1 MTFEVRDPDF
11 ERRVRDSFGRQQ
23 FMALLGATLGRVAAG
38 EVEID
43 LPFSDQLE
51 QQHGFMHA
59 GAVTSVLDSAC
70 GYAASTLMEADAA
83 VLSVEFK
90 INLLEPAVGDRL
102 VARGRVVR
110 SGRTVTV
117 CRAEAVAYGVDGES
131 LVAIMT
137 ATIMTVR
144 GREITA

>member
-1 MTFEVRDPDF
+1 MTLEVRDPDF
-11 ERRVRDSFGRQQ
+11 ERRVRESFGRQE
-23 FMALLGATLGRVAAG
+23 FMALLGASLAHVAAG
-38 EVEID
+38 EVDID
-43 LPFSDQLE
+43 LPFSDQLT

-70 GYAASTLMEADAA
+70 GYAASTLTEADAA

-90 INLLEPAVGDRL
+90 VNLLEPAAGDRL

-110 SGRTVTV
+110 AGRTVTV
-117 CRAEAVAYGVDGES
+117 CRGEAVAHGADGET

-144 GREITA
+144 GREISA